1 MNLKISR
8 VSNIKV
14 VSKFPDIIFP
24 IMWIEEGIEEL
35 SPPIKRWV
43 YLATTFS
50 DVAAPV
56 FTYGCI
62 FLGGSI
68 LVFIFVKAYKSILF
82 ADPRI
87 ERGKERLTKELRD
100 IRRGSSFLVNGQPK
114 LLILRDSYT
123 LLNNI
128 NGDGATTEQEPSEP
142 WPLKPT

>member
-1 MNLKISR
+1 
-8 VSNIKV
+8 
-14 VSKFPDIIFP
+14 
-24 IMWIEEGIEEL
+24 MWIEEGIEEL

-68 LVFIFVKAYKSILF
+68 LVFMFVKAYKSILF